1 MTSSTGSIIL
11 ITILMIISFGIIGIS
26 FMMAPDSNSFS
37 GALVGSNDLD
47 LFKVSK
53 ERGIKKV
60 LKWSMISLGSLLFIL
75 SIVLRVVIQKG

>member
-1 MTSSTGSIIL
+1 MNAAAIAL
-11 ITILMIISFGIIGIS
+11 ITILMIVSLAIIFIS

-60 LKWSMISLGSLLFIL
+60 LKWSMISLGLLLFIF
-75 SIVLRVVIQKG
+75 SITLRVVIQVG

>member
-1 MTSSTGSIIL
+1 MVWALVVIL
-11 ITILMIISFGIIGIS
+11 LIISLGIIGIS

-47 LFKVSK
+47 LFKISK

-60 LKWSMISLGSLLFIL
+60 LKWSMISLGILMFIFA
-75 SIVLRVVIQKG
+75 IILRVVWQQG

>member
-1 MTSSTGSIIL
+1 MNAISIFL
-11 ITILMIISFGIIGIS
+11 IVSLIIIAFLIVGIS

-47 LFKVSK
+47 LFKISK

-60 LKWSMISLGSLLFIL
+60 LKWSMIILGILLFIL
-75 SIVLRVVIQKG
+75 SLTLRIVIQKG

>member
-1 MTSSTGSIIL
+1 MSSTGLWIL
-11 ITILMIISFGIIGIS
+11 ISILIIVSFFIVGIS

-60 LKWSMISLGSLLFIL
+60 LKWSMISLGVLLFIFA
-75 SIVLRVVIQKG
+75 IVIRVLVQKG

>member
-1 MTSSTGSIIL
+1 MHAASIALTVIL
-11 ITILMIISFGIIGIS
+11 VIISFSIIGIS
-26 FMMAPDSNSFS
+26 FIMAPDSNSFS

-60 LKWSMISLGSLLFIL
+60 LKWSMITLGILLFIFL
-75 SIVLRVVIQKG
+75 IALRVVIQNG

>member
-1 MTSSTGSIIL
+1 MSSAGLWVLVS
-11 ITILMIISFGIIGIS
+11 ITIFISLAIVGIS

-60 LKWSMISLGSLLFIL
+60 LKWSMISLGVLLFVFA
-75 SIVLRVVIQKG
+75 IVLRVLIQRG

>member
-1 MTSSTGSIIL
+1 MRTASLVIMVIL
-11 ITILMIISFGIIGIS
+11 ILISFALIFVS
-26 FMMAPDSNSFS
+26 FLLAPDSNSFS

-60 LKWSMISLGSLLFIL
+60 LKWSMYSLGALLFIL
-75 SIVLRVVIQKG
+75 AIVLRVVLQKG

>member
-1 MTSSTGSIIL
+1 MKGASLAITIIL
-11 ITILMIISFGIIGIS
+11 IIVSFALIFLS
-26 FMMAPDSNSFS
+26 FLLAPDSNSFS

-60 LKWSMISLGSLLFIL
+60 LKWSMYSLGILLFVL
-75 SIVLRVVIQKG
+75 SIVLRFVLQKV